1 MDTCSKNPENSIQ
14 FPLRKA
20 KVSFVI
26 RIVYR
31 VVYKCN
37 NSSWRIEEE
46 SLCLPFVTFENIT
59 KLQFDYSNCA
69 GISDSERLSIP
80 RVIEESWVE
89 FVLRFFLSIS
99 RSQSIKRN
107 VVSRFLF
114 FLFFRRR
121 FFRWIRYAIF
131 FLNLCSQFYV
141 YFGRLWIWVGDA
153 TFSVQWYKWIGRATA
168 SVIRGYSIDCLPC
181 RE

>member
-1 MDTCSKNPENSIQ
+1 MYINAIIQ
-14 FPLRKA
+14 VGDELKR
-20 KVSFVI
+20 SFSVCLSLHLKTSRSSNLI
-26 RIVYR
+26 TRIVPVFLIPKDLVFLASSKR
-31 VVYKCN
+31 VGLN
-37 NSSWRIEEE
+37 
-46 SLCLPFVTFENIT
+46 L
-59 KLQFDYSNCA
+59 YS
-69 GISDSERLSIP
+69 
-80 RVIEESWVE
+80 
-89 FVLRFFLSIS
+89 RFFLSIS

-114 FLFFRRR
+114 FFFFEED

>member
-1 MDTCSKNPENSIQ
+1 MFIELYINAIIQVGELKRSLSVCLSLHLKTSRSSNSIT
-14 FPLRKA
+14 
-20 KVSFVI
+20 
-26 RIVYR
+26 RIVP
-31 VVYKCN
+31 VFL
-37 NSSWRIEEE
+37 IPE
-46 SLCLPFVTFENIT
+46 
-59 KLQFDYSNCA
+59 
-69 GISDSERLSIP
+69 LSIP

-114 FLFFRRR
+114 FFSFEED